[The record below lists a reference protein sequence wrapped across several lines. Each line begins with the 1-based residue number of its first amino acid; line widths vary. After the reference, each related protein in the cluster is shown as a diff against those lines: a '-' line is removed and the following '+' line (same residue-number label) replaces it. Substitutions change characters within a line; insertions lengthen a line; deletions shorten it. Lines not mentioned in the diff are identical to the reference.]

1 MKGWMFCMLFACMA
15 CGREFRID
23 GHLED
28 ASPLEGS
35 YAEVVVPGNI
45 APLNFFMPEEDAI
58 VLSYEGSRITALC
71 RNGAAIPRIKEW
83 RKLLAAAKGK
93 RIRAEHCVRTEE
105 GWKAYRPFYLTV
117 AEEPIDPYL
126 VYRLIPPGY
135 EMWHD
140 MGIYQRNLE
149 NFDEKAILTNAET
162 GRNCMNCHSFCMQNP
177 DKMTFHLRAKHGG
190 TILSEEGKT
199 VKLDTK
205 TDRTIS
211 ALVYPYWHP
220 GGDFI
225 AYSVNDTK
233 QLFHT
238 HHRNRIEVMDLAS
251 DIVVYDVRRNEVFTS
266 PLLFDE
272 EAYETFPA
280 FSPDGKKV
288 YFCSARKRS
297 MPDEYEQV
305 KYSLCSIDFDAE
317 KRTFGEKVDT
327 LYQAERHGKSVSFP
341 RVSPDGRFLMFTLS
355 DYGNFSIWH
364 QEADL
369 WMFDLRTS
377 ECYPLEALNSES
389 VESYHTWSSNGRWTV
404 FSSRREDG
412 LYTCPYVAYIDAEG
426 VAHKPFVLPQ
436 KRGDFYKRFFY
447 SFNVPELVKAPV
459 SVGRYRLLQ
468 TVLQDDCLKVKA
480 RIDNK

>member
-1 MKGWMFCMLFACMA
+1 MKWWIFCMLFACMA
-15 CGREFRID
+15 CGKELRID

-28 ASPLEGS
+28 TSPLEVS
-35 YAEVVVPGNI
+35 YSDAVVPYNI
-45 APLNFFMPEEDAI
+45 APLNFFMPEGEAI
-58 VLSYEGSRITALC
+58 VLSYEERRLTALC
-71 RNGAAIPRIKEW
+71 RDGAAIPRLKEW
-83 RKLLAAAKGK
+83 KRLLKAAKGK
-93 RIRAEHCVRTEE
+93 RIRVEHCVRTEE
-105 GWKAYRPFYLTV
+105 GWKAFPPFDLTV

-149 NFDEKAILTNAET
+149 NFDEKAILTNAQT

-177 DKMTFHLRAKHGG
+177 DRMTFHLRAKHGG

-211 ALVYPYWHP
+211 ALVYPCWHP

-238 HHRNRIEVMDLAS
+238 NHRNRIEVMDLAS
-251 DIVVYDVRRNEVFTS
+251 DVVVYDVRRNEVFTS
-266 PLLFDE
+266 PLLSDE
-272 EAYETFPA
+272 ETYETFPA
-280 FSPDGKKV
+280 FSPDGKKL

-305 KYSLCSIDFDAE
+305 KYSLCSIGFDAG
-317 KRTFGEKVDT
+317 KRTFGGKADT
-327 LYQAERHGKSVSFP
+327 LYRAERYGKSVSFP

-369 WMFDLRTS
+369 WMLDLETS
-377 ECYPLEALNSES
+377 ECYPAEALNSES
-389 VESYHTWSSNGRWTV
+389 VESYHTWSSNSRWAV
-404 FSSRREDG
+404 FSSRRGDG
-412 LYTCPYVAYIDAEG
+412 LYTCPYIAYIDAEG

-436 KRGDFYKRFFY
+436 KKGDFYKRFLY

-459 SVGRYRLLQ
+459 SVSRYRLLR
-468 TVLQDDCLKVKA
+468 TVLRDDCLKVKA
-480 RIDNK
+480 RIDN

>member
-1 MKGWMFCMLFACMA
+1 MKWWMFCMLFACMA

-23 GHLED
+23 GYLEEE
-28 ASPLEGS
+28 SPLGRS
-35 YAEVVVPGNI
+35 YSEVVVPSNI
-45 APLNFFMPEEDAI
+45 APLNFFMSEGEAI
-58 VLSYEGSRITALC
+58 VLSYEERCITALC
-71 RNGAAIPRIKEW
+71 RDGAAIPRIKEW
-83 RKLLAAAKGK
+83 KKLLASAKGK

-105 GWKAYRPFYLTV
+105 GWKAFRPFYLIV

-149 NFDEKAILTNAET
+149 NFDEKAVITNEQT

-177 DKMTFHLRAKHGG
+177 DKMTFHLRARHGG
-190 TILSEEGKT
+190 TILSEEGKV

-220 GGDFI
+220 GGEFI

-251 DIVVYDVRRNEVFTS
+251 DVVVYDVRRNEVFTS
-266 PLLFDE
+266 PLLFDD

-280 FSPDGKKV
+280 FSPDGKKL

-297 MPDEYEQV
+297 MPDEYAQV
-305 KYSLCSIDFDAE
+305 KYSLCCIDFDA
-317 KRTFGEKVDT
+317 KSRTFGGKVDT
-327 LYQAERHGKSVSFP
+327 LYSAERYGKSVSFP

-369 WMFDLRTS
+369 WMLDLRTS
-377 ECYPLEALNSES
+377 ECYPASALNSES
-389 VESYHTWSSNGRWTV
+389 VESYHTWSSNSRWTV
-404 FSSRREDG
+404 FSSRRGDG
-412 LYTCPYVAYIDAEG
+412 LYTCPYVAYVDADG

-436 KRGDFYKRFFY
+436 RRGDFYKRFLY

-459 SVGRYRLLQ
+459 SLSRYRLLR
-468 TVLQDDCLKVKA
+468 TVLRDDCLKVKA
-480 RIDNK
+480 RIDN